1 MPQTFTLSQ
10 PAKAHEFY
18 RFDFYRLREPLL
30 KEPAEVHASWP
41 ETFFFDDELFCFSQ
55 INSHSF
61 INSPFCCHSK
71 KVS

>member
-30 KEPAEVHASWP
+30 KEPAGHMCP
-41 ETFFFDDELFCFSQ
+41 GLRLFSSTMDFSD
-55 INSHSF
+55 SF
-61 INSPFCCHSK
+61 K
-71 KVS
+71 